1 MSKNTAIKD
10 EIIRQL
16 DKGDMSAHG
25 LKDALGIISYLTIW
39 DAIKQLK
46 DAGEIEQYFRM
57 TAPSA
62 TICFCLPGRKKEP
75 LSVRWNRGIKPWTPA
90 N

>member
-1 MSKNTAIKD
+1 MSKNKLTKD
-10 EIIRQL
+10 KILSQL
-16 DKGDMSAHG
+16 SKGDMFAIEIKQS
-25 LKDALGIISYLTIW
+25 LRITNIELW
-39 DAIKQLK
+39 EAIKELRE
-46 DAGEIEQYFRM
+46 AGEISQYFRM